1 MLQQNLEAHIEVR
14 VHVVPWLVE
23 LTQVGGV
30 VGTQET
36 LQSLKLGS
44 VVHRAPVMARMLLMG
59 RTSVVG
65 TASGYHVP
73 CRCRS
78 PGVTELI
85 IVVLVRMPGRRRR
98 GASRLPL
105 RRAGAPARRQRTDH
119 APPPLRSWE
128 KAASPSC
135 GARRLP

>member
-14 VHVVPWLVE
+14 IHVVPWLVE

-44 VVHRAPVMARMLLMG
+44 VVHRAPVMAGMLRMG
-59 RTSVVG
+59 QTSVVRTG
-65 TASGYHVP
+65 SGYHGSYR
-73 CRCRS
+73 RCS
-78 PGVTELI
+78 PSVTELI
-85 IVVLVRMPGRRRR
+85 TVVVVGTPGRRRR

-105 RRAGAPARRQRTDH
+105 RRAGAPARRRWTDH
-119 APPPLRSWE
+119 APPPLRSW
-128 KAASPSC
+128 K
-135 GARRLP
+135 RVT